1 MVDAS
6 ELRRIDV
13 FSGLN
18 EQQLEQIATIARE
31 KRLSRGDIVLE
42 ENEQSQEMYLIAEG
56 EVEILIRV
64 DVTSSPFLTVDGQ
77 AAIVRLGAGQVFGEM
92 SLVDQGVRSA
102 TIKCAQDQTRL
113 IVVPRREF
121 MQLCE
126 TDSQMGFTVMR
137 NIASDLSFK
146 LRSRNLAWR

>member
-13 FSGLN
+13 FSGLS
-18 EQQLEQIATIARE
+18 EQQLQRIATIARE
-31 KRLSRGDIVLE
+31 KRLSKGDIVLK

-121 MQLCE
+121 MQL
-126 TDSQMGFTVMR
+126 
-137 NIASDLSFK
+137 
-146 LRSRNLAWR
+146 